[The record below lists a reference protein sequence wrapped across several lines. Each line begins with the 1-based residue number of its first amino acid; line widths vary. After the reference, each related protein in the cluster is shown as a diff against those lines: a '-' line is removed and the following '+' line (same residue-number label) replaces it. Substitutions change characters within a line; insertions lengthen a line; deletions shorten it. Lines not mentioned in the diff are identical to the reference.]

1 MLISDRAQPEEFGGH
16 LVLDQ
21 SPDYSKT
28 IFSNHKFITIINMLI
43 GLLWGS
49 NKKKSKVLYKLK
61 GTVQNLDASEPFGK
75 AMRSINPVEN
85 IGSNRTINPI
95 ETNYSFYSY
104 NSNSITI
111 VIVYSNSYGYHNLF
125 LYFHKNDIESQ
136 G

>member
-1 MLISDRAQPEEFGGH
+1 M
-16 LVLDQ
+16 
-21 SPDYSKT
+21 
-28 IFSNHKFITIINMLI
+28 
-43 GLLWGS
+43 
-49 NKKKSKVLYKLK
+49 K
-61 GTVQNLDASEPFGK
+61 GTVQNLAASEPFGK

-125 LYFHKNDIESQ
+125 LYFYKNDIESQ